1 MLIKLNESLFFF
13 FLRDSEA
20 LENVCD
26 QVAFGFNF
34 LLGLLRKWC
43 KISGPIT

>member
-1 MLIKLNESLFFF
+1 MLIKLNESLS